1 MLPQELLIRL
11 TVAEDTYQPPR
22 MYLLNTESL
31 DLVPLPVKINM
42 ELNQKNIDIP
52 LTMSINMHRINLE
65 NK

>member
-1 MLPQELLIRL
+1 M
-11 TVAEDTYQPPR
+11 AEDTYQPPR